1 MGAALLALVALGS
14 QDAYLTSNPTVT
26 WWKASYRRYTM
37 FSQEHIPQ
45 TVSGTVD
52 FGAQRLSCTITR
64 HADML
69 SDLYMTVRLPSLIPY
84 TADFFDG
91 AVTTQIPVINQYCDY
106 AALALLEMAD
116 FEIGGS
122 RIDRLYSSYIYAIH
136 DLGVASSHRAGIET
150 ILGNALISKRETETE
165 CVVPLPFWFT
175 SHPGLSISL
184 VSLQYHEC
192 RLTFS
197 LNSLSHLTKKYYDQ
211 ATSSIRI
218 FTERDDGA
226 PLGVGEDITNATRRE
241 LAADMIAGGLE
252 LQIWGQ
258 YTFLDAVER
267 KKFALSSSESL
278 ITQTQQTVE
287 SIGTGSSRTVVRLNI
302 NHPVVE
308 LIVLPQSA
316 AAKSLNAHFNFY
328 SSSDILTHIDV
339 GSLSTVTTSQGY
351 FNPCTEVVLKL
362 NNHELQTGVPGSR
375 LNLYTP
381 YRTHTAV
388 PQDKGIMV
396 MPFCLSPETAAVQ
409 PSGSINFSRIDSAV
423 LELEWDARFSVDGG
437 DVTVYARNLNVL
449 RWAGGMAGVGFSN

>member
-45 TVSGTVD
+45 TISGTVK

-69 SDLYMTVRLPSLIPY
+69 SDLYMTVRFPNS
-84 TADFFDG
+84 TAG
-91 AVTTQIPVINQYCDY
+91 ALVDY

-122 RIDRLYSSYIYAIH
+122 RIDRLYTSYIYAMV
-136 DLGVASSHRAGIET
+136 DLSTSSSHRDGLDVL
-150 ILGNALISKRETETE
+150 LGNTLSTMTTRESDVE

-175 SHPGLSISL
+175 THPGLSISL

-197 LNSLSHLTKKYYDQ
+197 LRALADLDRGAAGTLS
-211 ATSSIRI
+211 
-218 FTERDDGA
+218 FGGA
-226 PLGVGEDITNATRRE
+226 EPSVSV
-241 LAADMIAGGLE
+241 
-252 LQIWGQ
+252 WGQ

-287 SIGTGSSRTVVRLNI
+287 SFSTGASRTVVRLNI

-308 LIVLPQSA
+308 LIVLPQSQA
-316 AAKSLNAHFNFY
+316 TKATNDWFNY
-328 SSSDILTHIDV
+328 HASSDAATFGAGV
-339 GSLSTVTTSQGY
+339 Y
-351 FNPCTEVVLKL
+351 FNPCTDVVLKL

-381 YRTHTAV
+381 YRTHTSV
-388 PQDKGIMV
+388 PDDSGIMV

-423 LELEWDARFSVDGG
+423 LELEWDSRFTAAEGG